1 MCVLSR
7 GCVTDTSCLRHN
19 IPSMM
24 TPQNLPWEW
33 SEQWTKMYRN
43 QSKKRMN
50 NCKMYVCSLVKIVS
64 RCLKRRNTP
73 KIDEIKKMEEKRE
86 KTNKQKSVS
95 LSFRSNC
102 ACSGDVLLFC
112 TLLFSHM
119 CIFIV
124 EWEILPIRMRKNIY
138 V

>member
-1 MCVLSR
+1 MSFLVAASLIR
-7 GCVTDTSCLRHN
+7 HAYVIIYPAWWRHRTCLEN
-19 IPSMM
+19 EA
-24 TPQNLPWEW
+24 N
-33 SEQWTKMYRN
+33 SERKCTEINRN
-43 QSKKRMN
+43 QMN